1 MCLGGRKSEL
11 LRGPLSRS
19 RLSLQAAEF
28 RISSCA
34 IAVRIGVVG
43 CLNVLSDLELYEG
56 FEASLEVGG
65 GIWYSVER
73 VSEIGIRD
81 NDSSTQCALAVP
93 EVRYFF
99 PWGLAGMEVAYHPLC
114 VEGFT
119 MALPVHD

>member
-1 MCLGGRKSEL
+1 M
-11 LRGPLSRS
+11 
-19 RLSLQAAEF
+19 
-28 RISSCA
+28 
-34 IAVRIGVVG
+34 VG

-81 NDSSTQCALAVP
+81 NDASTQCALAEP

-114 VEGFT
+114 VEGFA
-119 MALPVHD
+119 MARPVHNSSSALLDREIAGALVYVSS